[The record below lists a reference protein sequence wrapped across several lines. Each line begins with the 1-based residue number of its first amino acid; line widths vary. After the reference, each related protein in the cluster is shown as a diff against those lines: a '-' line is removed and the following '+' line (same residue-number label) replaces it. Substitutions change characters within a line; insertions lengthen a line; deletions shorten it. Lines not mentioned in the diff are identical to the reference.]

1 VVSAISFSSRLRGG
15 TKMPLLN
22 ENGKGLFFYVL
33 LLLNYVYMFSGLVF
47 AFWIL
52 NEHPFLAGLILVS
65 AFAFFKGLI
74 GLKNNLDFYERQKLL
89 EQAEQSIDGLNVSD
103 LNVLDVNNSIVEV
116 DKNGVAKKS
125 KNRTKN

>member
-1 VVSAISFSSRLRGG
+1 
-15 TKMPLLN
+15 MPLLN

-33 LLLNYVYMFSGLVF
+33 LLLNYVYMFSGVVF

-52 NEHPFLAGLILVS
+52 NEHPWISGLIIIS

-74 GLKNNLDFYERQKLL
+74 GLKKNLDAYEKHKLL
-89 EQAEQSIDGLNVSD
+89 EQTEQSIDNLNIND
-103 LNVLDVNNSIVEV
+103 LNANDSFNSIMEG
-116 DKNGVAKKS
+116 KNGVAKKS